1 MPFEA
6 SPTFSIESERLQIS
20 YFLPDSPEH
29 CLFLVKLW
37 NSEEFIKT
45 CGRTGIDSEEKAS
58 NFLRNRVHADYA
70 RNNYGMFLVS
80 LKPHEH
86 ASLAESTPIGSV
98 SLMKGEPPNAY
109 LAPDIGYAFL
119 PEETGKGYATEAA
132 LALLEY
138 AKRELGVGS
147 VFGFCG
153 KEDTHS
159 ARVLEKIGFEF
170 RGEKKLKVFGG
181 KESAVYVLPGMSQDL
196 TSATGTERK
205 PLSSCI
211 LVLGL
216 SRIIL
221 EA

>member
-1 MPFEA
+1 MSSPFDA

-29 CLFLVKLW
+29 CDFLVKLW
-37 NSEEFIKT
+37 NTEEFIKT
-45 CGRTGIDSEEKAS
+45 CGRTGVDTPEKAS

-70 RNNYGMFLVS
+70 RNHYGMFLAS
-80 LKPHEH
+80 LKPHKD

-119 PEETGKGYATEAA
+119 PTHTGKGYATEAS

-138 AKRELGVGS
+138 AKRELGVDS

-159 ARVLEKIGFEF
+159 ARVLQKIGLEF
-170 RGEKKLKVFGG
+170 RGSKKLRVFGG
-181 KESAVYVLPGMSQDL
+181 KESAVYALPAMSQDL
-196 TSATGTERK
+196 T
-205 PLSSCI
+205 
-211 LVLGL
+211 VYGL
-216 SRIIL
+216 DD
-221 EA
+221 

>member
-1 MPFEA
+1 MGSVFEA

-29 CLFLVKLW
+29 CRFLVELW
-37 NSEEFIKT
+37 NSEEFMKT
-45 CGRTGIDSEEKAS
+45 CGRTGIDTAEKAS

-98 SLMKGEPPNAY
+98 SLMRGEPPNAY

-119 PEETGKGYATEAA
+119 TKETGKGYATEAA
-132 LALLEY
+132 LALLAY
-138 AKRELGVGS
+138 AKKELGVIS

-153 KEDTHS
+153 TDDTHS
-159 ARVLEKIGFEF
+159 ARVLEKIGLEF

-181 KESAVYVLPGMSQDL
+181 RESAVYALPIMSQDL
-196 TSATGTERK
+196 T
-205 PLSSCI
+205 LY
-211 LVLGL
+211 GL
-216 SRIIL
+216 DD
-221 EA
+221 